1 MPGGLERFYG
11 GHDLH
16 FITCSCYRRRPL
28 LGTAVR
34 RDLFLQIMEQV
45 RQRYRFSVA
54 GYVVMPEHFHWL
66 ITEPDVG
73 TPSTVMQVLKQ
84 CFAQRMKAPI
94 WQERFYDFNVWS
106 PKKRAEKLGYMHQN
120 PVVRGLVAN
129 PEDWRW
135 SSFRW
140 YALREPGPV
149 RVNCYE
155 WPVEIAG

>member
-73 TPSTVMQVLKQ
+73 TPST
-84 CFAQRMKAPI
+84 P
-94 WQERFYDFNVWS
+94 
-106 PKKRAEKLGYMHQN
+106 QN
-120 PVVRGLVAN
+120 P
-129 PEDWRW
+129 
-135 SSFRW
+135 
-140 YALREPGPV
+140 
-149 RVNCYE
+149 
-155 WPVEIAG
+155 